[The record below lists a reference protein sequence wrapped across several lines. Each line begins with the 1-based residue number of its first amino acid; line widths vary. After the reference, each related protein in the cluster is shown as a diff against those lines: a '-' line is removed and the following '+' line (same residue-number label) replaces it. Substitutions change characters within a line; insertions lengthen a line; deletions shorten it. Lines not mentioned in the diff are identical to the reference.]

1 MLNSST
7 ENRNESFS
15 IISISFYTYDNIP
28 QRSQKKDQIK
38 TFVFVSILV
47 FKIMKLLATCYIIEL
62 CSFLIEDICFLTI
75 KSLGFLSA

>member
-1 MLNSST
+1 MLNSTT

-15 IISISFYTYDNIP
+15 IILISFYTYDNIP

-47 FKIMKLLATCYIIEL
+47 FKIMKLLATCYIIKL

>member
-1 MLNSST
+1 MLNSTT

-15 IISISFYTYDNIP
+15 IILISFYTYDNIP

>member
-1 MLNSST
+1 MLNSTT

-62 CSFLIEDICFLTI
+62 CSFLIEDTCFLTI